1 MNRSRWTGHGGSRTE
16 RNQGWLQ
23 AVCLEQLLGGRP
35 FTDLWNRRKGSRL
48 DKEENDEL
56 CFG

>member
-1 MNRSRWTGHGGSRTE
+1 MGV
-16 RNQGWLQ
+16 QGQKESELLQ

-48 DKEENDEL
+48 IRKKMMSSVLDEL
-56 CFG
+56 SLRNS